1 MVSIRGKIWFSI
13 INRIIK
19 KLDTLFDIDKLDN
32 QKLGSSFPRWK
43 KAAFVDISEFK
54 IDELEVLK
62 LKNINN
68 KNKKTLLYIFALNNS
83 DKDQKTRLIKFF
95 SQKPKDSKSKIVTIG
110 CDSGDK
116 YQSKINNET
125 WLRNNNFSL
134 I

>member
-43 KAAFVDISEFK
+43 KAPFVDISEFK

-62 LKNINN
+62 IKN
-68 KNKKTLLYIFALNNS
+68 
-83 DKDQKTRLIKFF
+83 RLIINCTVLKATGVGLNDLEPPRHKIIVF
-95 SQKPKDSKSKIVTIG
+95 SKS
-110 CDSGDK
+110 
-116 YQSKINNET
+116 
-125 WLRNNNFSL
+125 
-134 I
+134 